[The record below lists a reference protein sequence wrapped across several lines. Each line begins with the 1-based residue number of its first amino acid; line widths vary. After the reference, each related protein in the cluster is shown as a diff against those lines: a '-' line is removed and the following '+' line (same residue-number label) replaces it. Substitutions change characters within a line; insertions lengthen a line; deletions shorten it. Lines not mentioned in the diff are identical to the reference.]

1 MRVMP
6 NSRARVPQITAE
18 MERAQAIVTVQRV
31 ADASPAGGL
40 FLRKFGHPL
49 PESPVHYV
57 ARMVGGDAAVV
68 GYMHMA
74 ERDEMRLCG
83 GLCVDEAAYRRM
95 SPDAIDVLRG
105 AGGVGRLMMLLAT
118 ADCGDSVATLAYSG
132 NRQSVRIG
140 VGFGFERIVE
150 PYTYA
155 FWHLDPLP
163 ARIRGEIVAR
173 AREMGP
179 F

>member
-6 NSRARVPQITAE
+6 NSRARVPRITAE
-18 MERAQAIVTVQRV
+18 MERAQAIVTVARV
-31 ADASPAGGL
+31 ADASSAGDL

-49 PESPVHYV
+49 PDSPVHYV
-57 ARMVGGDAAVV
+57 ARIVGGDAPVI
-68 GYMHMA
+68 GYMHMT
-74 ERDEMRLCG
+74 EREGLRLCG
-83 GLCVDEAAYRRM
+83 GLCVDETAYRRM
-95 SPDAIDVLRG
+95 SPKAIEVLRG

-118 ADCGDSVATLAYSG
+118 ADCGDSAATLAYSG
-132 NRQSVRIG
+132 NSQSVRIG

-163 ARIRGEIVAR
+163 ARIREEIVAR
-173 AREMGP
+173 ARGMGP

>member
-1 MRVMP
+1 
-6 NSRARVPQITAE
+6 
-18 MERAQAIVTVQRV
+18 
-31 ADASPAGGL
+31 
-40 FLRKFGHPL
+40 
-49 PESPVHYV
+49 
-57 ARMVGGDAAVV
+57 
-68 GYMHMA
+68 
-74 ERDEMRLCG
+74 
-83 GLCVDEAAYRRM
+83 
-95 SPDAIDVLRG
+95 
-105 AGGVGRLMMLLAT
+105 LLAT